1 MINRTIIVILFG
13 VLFCFASAHAAG
25 KKTVIGVVTDGPSI
39 FVERAVGL
47 INTEIQLITQGEFDV
62 QIPVRK
68 RLNGGWTLQGIEA
81 ALDDLYKDKDVDMVI
96 ALGFSSAVV
105 AAKLHRHPKPTF
117 AAVIL
122 DDRLSGAPRDGNR
135 SGKHNLNYL
144 SLQGDL
150 KTEIEAFRRVV
161 EFQKVALLSDALI
174 PEVMPNIAKGGIA
187 TAKELGINML
197 YVPHNGNTDVEDLVA
212 QIPEDVDAV
221 LIGAL
226 GRMSEDEQAEMLA
239 KLLARGLP
247 SYSLLG
253 SKLVEQGALVTAIPA
268 QNWQQRARR
277 IALNVQATLFG
288 DNPQDMKVVID
299 GKRRLIINMAT
310 ARKLGVSPPFD
321 VMLEAKKLHGEEKA
335 VAKHWTLSEVAQT
348 VLTENLGVRA
358 SSLGVGAG
366 ETQVREAKSILLPQ
380 LSVNGNYLL
389 RNDENGSVQSGGLA
403 EQQGSISLNISQIL
417 YDENSLAKLDIEK
430 LRQTAKMAQN
440 KQLELDAIE
449 SATVAFLNVLQAK
462 TLKDIRNE
470 SLELT
475 RTNLE
480 LAQDR
485 VKIGIATRADIYRWE
500 SELARSTVDL
510 INAHSSLKQ
519 AQESLNQLL
528 NRPLDER
535 FSLEPATLDD
545 PSLVMNDPELA
556 GLITNEARFKSLA
569 NALIG
574 LGLDRSPEI
583 ARLVASLAEQRRTL
597 KSERSSYWS
606 PTLSLSGELSYNY
619 YDSRT
624 GANSLEGEDD
634 WSLGLNLSLPL
645 YKGGARSH
653 RVGRARL
660 TRDQIRLQLE
670 DTHRTVEQTIRA
682 RLHATQASR
691 LSIGLYKDAAA
702 SSRKNLDLVSD
713 SYRKGVATV
722 VDLIDAQNSAVTA
735 DLNASS
741 TSFQFLI
748 DLMNLQR
755 STGAFDFFLDDGSR
769 RAAVQSIKDA
779 VASGE

>member
-1 MINRTIIVILFG
+1 MINRTIIVTLFG

-62 QIPVRK
+62 QLPVRK
-68 RLNGGWTLQGIEA
+68 RLNGEWTRRGIEA

-122 DDRLSGAPRDGNR
+122 DDRLSDAPRDGNR

-161 EFQKVALLSDALI
+161 EFQKIALLSDALI

-197 YVPHNGNTDVEDLVA
+197 YVPHNGNTDVVDLVA
-212 QIPEDVDAV
+212 QIPADVDAV

-348 VLTENLGVRA
+348 VLAENLGVRA

-380 LSVNGNYLL
+380 SSVNGNYLL

-535 FSLEPATLDD
+535 FSLAPATLDD

-583 ARLVASLAEQRRTL
+583 TRLVASLAEQRRTL